1 VAETMPTGTV
11 NIATSAN
18 NKGHGQ
24 EECWK
29 RLKENKPCSD
39 AQGQT
44 YWLRIYF
51 MDKNA
56 ETKSVNAIHH
66 NDNQVQDDDEEH
78 FNTARVNVDQKY
90 KPRTAVLPQQN
101 LGFQ

>member
-1 VAETMPTGTV
+1 
-11 NIATSAN
+11 
-18 NKGHGQ
+18 
-24 EECWK
+24 
-29 RLKENKPCSD
+29 
-39 AQGQT
+39 
-44 YWLRIYF
+44 

-66 NDNQVQDDDEEH
+66 NDDQVQDDDEEH
-78 FNTARVNVDQKY
+78 FNTAGVNVDQKY